1 MLFKYYILQESMSNY
16 KNKKNICFYHSFYL
30 YLKQYYNNIISFEQ
44 FLQFKNTNDY
54 FISIQEFLNEYNLLY
69 KYLIKFDKN
78 IKNILNNLIL
88 GIAKLENNKANI
100 IGFIK
105 LDKNNKHNYILNN
118 VLKYTDKPIILLNH
132 NEHFDPIVLQI

>member
-54 FISIQEFLNEYNLLY
+54 F
-69 KYLIKFDKN
+69 K
-78 IKNILNNLIL
+78 
-88 GIAKLENNKANI
+88 
-100 IGFIK
+100 
-105 LDKNNKHNYILNN
+105 
-118 VLKYTDKPIILLNH
+118 
-132 NEHFDPIVLQI
+132 